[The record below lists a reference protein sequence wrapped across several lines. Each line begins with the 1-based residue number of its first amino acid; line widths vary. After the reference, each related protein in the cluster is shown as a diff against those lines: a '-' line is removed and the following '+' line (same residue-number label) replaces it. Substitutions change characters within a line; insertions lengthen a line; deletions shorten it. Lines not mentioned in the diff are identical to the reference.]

1 MGHPFKVWKLAA
13 HLLVLKLGLYIHCLL
28 SEQITIKL
36 NNEYAPL
43 APVKAMGFGEPVFF
57 TGLFSLH
64 EKYFL
69 LGIWAWGPGIPS
81 HISVSLQWFSR
92 AIVEAL
98 PLFNMVENGG
108 VPYLGVLIIR
118 ILLFK
123 VLYWGPLFLETP
135 IFFFAIA

>member
-1 MGHPFKVWKLAA
+1 MGHPFKGLEVGRPSSRSETRIFYIQCLMSDKLT
-13 HLLVLKLGLYIHCLL
+13 V
-28 SEQITIKL
+28 KL
-36 NNEYAPL
+36 NNESAPL
-43 APVKAMGFGEPVFF
+43 TPVKAMGFGEPVFF

-108 VPYLGVLIIR
+108 GTLFGGPYNKDPTI
-118 ILLFK
+118 
-123 VLYWGPLFLETP
+123 
-135 IFFFAIA
+135 